1 MKARLSC
8 FLMVVATAIECAII
22 AVGIAIA
29 IVALVHG
36 LGEGPGAGFCSID
49 APFN

>member
-8 FLMVVATAIECAII
+8 FLMVVATAIECGII
-22 AVGIAIA
+22 AIGIAFA

-36 LGEGPGAGFCSID
+36 FGEGHGSGFCSID
-49 APFN
+49 TSFN